1 MIISRN
7 NRRNN
12 RGSIFNDTLAEQLP
26 AMTTDQLLDGDDWE
40 HWFENLCAE
49 IEKQTGIKAAF

>member
-1 MIISRN
+1 
-7 NRRNN
+7 
-12 RGSIFNDTLAEQLP
+12 
-26 AMTTDQLLDGDDWE
+26 MTTDQLLDGDDWE